1 MNCSPNKS
9 IHCTV
14 DKCKFNCKD
23 EAYCT
28 LSSVDIGTHEQ
39 NPTQTQCVDCN
50 SFVPD
55 NKQKKGS
62 SF

>member
-55 NKQKKGS
+55 NK
-62 SF
+62 